1 MSDREMED
9 DGRADQYG
17 KLLHELRSLSDQVSK
32 LHVAISGDMEVG
44 HTGLAEQIRLNT
56 RRIKTLHRTLDSEI
70 DSIKDQVNQNFEKVS
85 DDLQIVTMKTE
96 SVVRQTNTK
105 LGIVGVIGGL
115 AGTAITILI
124 SWFRSLDL

>member
-96 SVVRQTNTK
+96 NIVRQTNTK
-105 LGIVGVIGGL
+105 LGIVAVLGGL
-115 AGTAITILI
+115 VGTAISVLI
-124 SWFRSLDL
+124 AWFRSLDL

>member
-32 LHVAISGDMEVG
+32 LHIAISGDMEVG

-70 DSIKDQVNQNFEKVS
+70 DSIKYQVNQNFEKVS